1 MATDPSIES
10 SSSDQSSADDDQIIE
25 HTSIRQR
32 RGRQRSPISLN
43 IVAMIDVVFL
53 LLIYFMTATD
63 FKLGEEIYRLD
74 LPQRL
79 PSAQVLDPFELD
91 EDPLRISV
99 ATTGLDEDNYRIQL
113 SGPYAQPITFEELFR
128 FLEQRRISLHAPGGL
143 FLPDHPI
150 IVEPSRTTRWEHAMQ
165 AFNAAARARYT
176 NLTFAKPR

>member
-1 MATDPSIES
+1 MATGPSMESNSPDS
-10 SSSDQSSADDDQIIE
+10 SSANDEQLIE
-25 HTSIRQR
+25 HRSIRQR

-43 IVAMIDVVFL
+43 LVAMIDVVFL
-53 LLIYFMTATD
+53 LLIYFMTATE

-99 ATTGLDEDNYRIQL
+99 STTGLDEDNYRIQL
-113 SGPYAQPITFEELFR
+113 SGPYPQPRTFEELFE

-143 FLPDHPI
+143 FAPDHPI
-150 IVEPSRTTRWEHAMQ
+150 IVEPTRTTRWEHAME

>member
-10 SSSDQSSADDDQIIE
+10 SSSDRSSVNDEQMIE
-25 HTSIRQR
+25 HAGIRKR
-32 RGRQRSPISLN
+32 RGRERSPIGLN
-43 IVAMIDVVFL
+43 PVAMIDVVFL
-53 LLIYFMTATD
+53 LLIYFMTATE
-63 FKLGEEIYRLD
+63 FKQGEEIYRLD

-113 SGPYAQPITFEELFR
+113 SGPYAQPVTFEELFR

-143 FLPDHPI
+143 FAADHPI
-150 IVEPSRTTRWEHAMQ
+150 IVEPTRTTRWEHAMQ

>member
-1 MATDPSIES
+1 MPTDPSIES
-10 SSSDQSSADDDQIIE
+10 SSSDRSSVNDEQMIE
-25 HTSIRQR
+25 HTSIRRR
-32 RGRQRSPISLN
+32 RGRERSPMSLN
-43 IVAMIDVVFL
+43 LVAMIDVVFL
-53 LLIYFMTATD
+53 LLIYFMTATE

-113 SGPYAQPITFEELFR
+113 SGPYAQPVTFEELFD
-128 FLEQRRISLHAPGGL
+128 FLEQRRISLHAQDGL

-150 IVEPSRTTRWEHAMQ
+150 IVEPTRTTRWEHAMQ
-165 AFNAAARARYT
+165 VFNAAARARYT